1 MDSNKYYFKI
11 PFDNSVVMTD
21 DKLHIVG
28 IIDASGSMSN
38 LWKWLAEFWNKS
50 IPKKNC
56 HTITFDHRVFICN
69 DNILTKK
76 ITTHGGGKTSIPE
89 AL

>member
-28 IIDASGSMSN
+28 IIDASV
-38 LWKWLAEFWNKS
+38 LYY
-50 IPKKNC
+50 
-56 HTITFDHRVFICN
+56 
-69 DNILTKK
+69 
-76 ITTHGGGKTSIPE
+76 
-89 AL
+89 

>member
-1 MDSNKYYFKI
+1 
-11 PFDNSVVMTD
+11 
-21 DKLHIVG
+21 
-28 IIDASGSMSN
+28 MSN

-69 DNILTKK
+69 DNVLTKK